1 MWSTCEECDRCE
13 YCGCKKWGYARGLG
27 RAWRMKRVADVKG
40 WGRGTGDRGLGQG
53 AQDTKGHELKRWE
66 VVRGLREVREVMRVE
81 KI

>member
-1 MWSTCEECDRCE
+1 
-13 YCGCKKWGYARGLG
+13 
-27 RAWRMKRVADVKG
+27 MKRVADVKG